1 MTSGD
6 EHSSP
11 IGRIAAIA
19 TLAVSVA
26 LFATALL
33 GISAIDPNADAAV
46 PATPAVTHSIS
57 LDGQRDR
64 DCPWRS
70 SSDAA
75 RSGVR
80 S

>member
-1 MTSGD
+1 MTSGN
-6 EHSSP
+6 EHSSR
-11 IGRIAAIA
+11 IGRLAAIA
-19 TLAVSVA
+19 TLVVSAA

-33 GISAIDPNADAAV
+33 GISAIDPNADAS
-46 PATPAVTHSIS
+46 PATPAATHSIS

-75 RSGVR
+75 KTGVR